1 MMLGFDYFRTS
12 SGAYNPRTP
21 RAAIRAVEARILPLE
36 AYISKGTSVR
46 SLAEA
51 PYDMDE
57 IDCVLSRE
65 DLDLE
70 MNLLLIRVFS
80 RMIRNPDQE
89 IALFAAE
96 SINLIESR
104 YNRSIEALKEK
115 LKDREEPGT
124 LMELARVYFEFS
136 QIFQNVTSIKN
147 FYLREAYSYIHKLPD
162 TAAPKRE
169 SVRIMVMIFLE
180 LELYEQALLTLE
192 QFGKPGES
200 WTLLLKAEIEF
211 KRRNF
216 HEIFQICSWLLQRE
230 DQLSLEDK
238 AIISY
243 WLGH

>member
-1 MMLGFDYFRTS
+1 MLGFDYFRTS

-36 AYISKGTSVR
+36 AYISRGTSVK
-46 SLAEA
+46 SLAEE
-51 PYDMDE
+51 PYDLDE
-57 IDCVLSRE
+57 IDRVLTRE
-65 DLDLE
+65 NLDLE
-70 MNLLLIRVFS
+70 MNILLIRIFS

-115 LKDREEPGT
+115 LKEREDSGT
-124 LMELARVYFEFS
+124 LMELARTYFEFS
-136 QIFQNVTSIKN
+136 QVSQHVTSIKN
-147 FYLREAYSYIHKLPD
+147 FYLREAYSYIQKLPD
-162 TAAPKRE
+162 TAEPKRE
-169 SVRIMVMIFLE
+169 YVRIIVMIFIE
-180 LELYEQALLTLE
+180 LELYEQALLALE
-192 QFGKPGES
+192 QFGKAGES

-216 HEIFQICSWLLQRE
+216 HEIFRICSWLLQRE
-230 DQLSLEDK
+230 DQLSREEK

>member
-1 MMLGFDYFRTS
+1 MLGFDYFRTS
-12 SGAYNPRTP
+12 SDAYNPRTP
-21 RAAIRAVEARILPLE
+21 RAAIRAVEARILPIE
-36 AYISKGTSVR
+36 AYISRGTSVK
-46 SLAEA
+46 SLAEE
-51 PYDMDE
+51 PYDLDE
-57 IDCVLSRE
+57 IDRVLTRE
-65 DLDLE
+65 NLDLE
-70 MNLLLIRVFS
+70 TSLLLMRILGRL
-80 RMIRNPDQE
+80 IRNPDQE

-115 LKDREEPGT
+115 LKEREESGT

-136 QIFQNVTSIKN
+136 QVFQHVTSIKN

-169 SVRIMVMIFLE
+169 YVRIIVMIFLE
-180 LELYEQALLTLE
+180 LELYEQALLALE
-192 QFGKPGES
+192 QFGKAGES

-216 HEIFQICSWLLQRE
+216 HEIFRICSWLLQRE
-230 DQLSLEDK
+230 DQLSREDK